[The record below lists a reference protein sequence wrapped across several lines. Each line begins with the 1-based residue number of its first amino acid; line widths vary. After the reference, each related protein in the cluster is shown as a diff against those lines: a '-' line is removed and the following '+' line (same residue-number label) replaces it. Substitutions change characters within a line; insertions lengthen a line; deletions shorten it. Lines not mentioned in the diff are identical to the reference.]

1 MEINVNESS
10 KIIEIWLTN
19 AEKQDQE
26 LHEKLKLLYR
36 EFEAKKFLVAVFE
49 SGQRDLAE
57 TTSDLLCYNR
67 RRSAEREVEQEKQM
81 GMTISM

>member
-10 KIIEIWLTN
+10 KIVEIWLTN
-19 AEKQDQE
+19 AEKQDRE
-26 LHEKLKLLYR
+26 LREKLKLLYR
-36 EFEAKKFLVAVFE
+36 EFEAKKILVAVFE

-81 GMTISM
+81 GMTMSI